1 MVDTGPVR
9 NSSASSEVTLSFDD
23 GRTAKPASVGVFVLF
38 FWVPKRRKKHCHCD
52 LRYRYGSRR
61 NIKSHNKGGTP
72 KTKWVK
78 HRNMNKA
85 NTDDMAQKEE
95 RLKEGL
101 N

>member
-1 MVDTGPVR
+1 MMVGQQNLLQLV
-9 NSSASSEVTLSFDD
+9 S
-23 GRTAKPASVGVFVLF
+23 LF
-38 FWVPKRRKKHCHCD
+38 YFFECLKGEKKHCHCD

-61 NIKSHNKGGTP
+61 NIKSYNKGGTP

-85 NTDDMAQKEE
+85 NTEDMAQKEE